1 MIEHFGL
8 EKVRDP
14 EWFRLYDELLCYLS
28 TKGCCDPFGKADF
41 FVLNDDWGNSQ
52 QKIFVQNE
60 DFLTEEIIYKIKEI
74 LQRFPN
80 WEVIVQ
86 MDLPEWDGRDILPM
100 GLIVSALEIKDD
112 LRREF
117 LKGNLKGIIW

>member
-28 TKGCCDPFGKADF
+28 TKGRCDPFGKADF
-41 FVLNDDWGNSQ
+41 FVLNDDWGNGQ